1 MPLITQQV
9 SEEQKLKCFRKLTL
23 AGRHQMDSKRKN
35 QQTEGQIFNIPS
47 KQIRI
52 VVVGIDNWE
61 WMRISRI
68 CKEIK
73 CGCKGGIKEGPVL
86 PRAGSLEK

>member
-9 SEEQKLKCFRKLTL
+9 SEEQKLKCFRKLNL
-23 AGRHQMDSKRKN
+23 AGRYQMDSKRKN

-52 VVVGIDNWE
+52 V
-61 WMRISRI
+61 
-68 CKEIK
+68 
-73 CGCKGGIKEGPVL
+73 GGRNRK
-86 PRAGSLEK
+86 LEMDENQSDLQRD